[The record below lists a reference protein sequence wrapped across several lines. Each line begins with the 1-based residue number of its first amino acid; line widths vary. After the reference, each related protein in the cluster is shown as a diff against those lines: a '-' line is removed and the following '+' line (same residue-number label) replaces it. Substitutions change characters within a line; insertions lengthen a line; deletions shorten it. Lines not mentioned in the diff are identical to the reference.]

1 MNIENLKPHQDKL
14 LDKMWSI
21 QTKDDIDIWMAGI
34 DETDLNTVIVLRQL
48 MIYEFIDVATS
59 IMKSEDFVSV
69 NKFLSKFKES

>member
-1 MNIENLKPHQDKL
+1 MNIENLKPYQVKL

-21 QTKDDIDIWMAGI
+21 QTKEDLDTWMAGLN
-34 DETDLNTVIVLRQL
+34 ETDLNAVIVLRQL

-69 NKFLSKFKES
+69 NKLLSKF

>member
-1 MNIENLKPHQDKL
+1 MNIENLKPHQVKL

-21 QTKDDIDIWMAGI
+21 QTKEDLDTWMAGLN
-34 DETDLNTVIVLRQL
+34 ETDLNAVIVLRQL

-69 NKFLSKFKES
+69 NKLLSKF

>member
-1 MNIENLKPHQDKL
+1 MNIENLKPHQVKL

-21 QTKDDIDIWMAGI
+21 QNKEDLDIWMAGLN
-34 DETDLNTVIVLRQL
+34 ETDLNAVIVLRQL

-69 NKFLSKFKES
+69 NKLLSKF

>member
-1 MNIENLKPHQDKL
+1 MNIENLKPHQVKL

-21 QTKDDIDIWMAGI
+21 QNKDDLDIWMAGLN
-34 DETDLNTVIVLRQL
+34 ETDLNAVIVLRQL

-59 IMKSEDFVSV
+59 IMKSDDFVSV